1 MIKCFVAAGLVVFF
15 ASCSVLKNTDSSYRK
30 SDQESSYQINKS
42 LLEKRDWLNK
52 RSGITLYADSSN
64 QDYTIQLW
72 PKGRFS
78 YSAET
83 GFTGEADKVLISGRS
98 NKGSSSSR
106 MVHAEE
112 SDQGKTEIQTNLK
125 EGASSSQKDKLKK
138 SSVSWKVVLAFT
150 VLILIAAWAAYRKI
164 TKVIKT

>member
-1 MIKCFVAAGLVVFF
+1 MMKRLVAAGWLMVL
-15 ASCSVLKNTDSSYRK
+15 ASCSILKNTDSNK
-30 SDQESSYQINKS
+30 HIAQQQSSYQASGHLVEN
-42 LLEKRDWLNK
+42 RDWLN
-52 RSGITLYADSSN
+52 RSRALTFYADSSN

-83 GFTGEADKVLISGRS
+83 GFTGEADKILITGKSKS
-98 NKGSSSSR
+98 GSSSLAKVDS
-106 MVHAEE
+106 EE

-125 EGASSSQKDKLKK
+125 AGTSSSQKDKLKK

-150 VLILIAAWAAYRKI
+150 ALILVAGWAIYRKL

>member
-52 RSGITLYADSSN
+52 RSGITLYTDSSN

-83 GFTGEADKVLISGRS
+83 GFAGEADKIMIRGKSK
-98 NKGSSSSR
+98 KGSSSSK
-106 MVHAEE
+106 MVRTEE

>member
-1 MIKCFVAAGLVVFF
+1 MIKCFVAAGLVMLS
-15 ASCSVLKNTDSSYRK
+15 ASCSIFKNTDSSNRK
-30 SDQESSYQINKS
+30 SEQQSSYQVNRS

-52 RSGITLYADSSN
+52 SSGLTFYTDSSK

-83 GFTGEADKVLISGRS
+83 GFTGEADKVLITGKS
-98 NKGSSSSR
+98 KMGSSSSAI
-106 MVHAEE
+106 VHTEE
-112 SDQGKTEIQTNLK
+112 SDKGKKEIQTNLK
-125 EGASSSQKDKLKK
+125 EGTSSSQKDKLKK

-150 VLILIAAWAAYRKI
+150 ALILIVAWFAYRKL
-164 TKVIKT
+164 TKIIRT

>member
-1 MIKCFVAAGLVVFF
+1 MMKCFVAAGLVVFTS
-15 ASCSVLKNTDSSYRK
+15 SCSILKNTDSSYRK
-30 SDQESSYQINKS
+30 SDQQSSYQVNRS

-52 RSGITLYADSSN
+52 RSGITLYTDSSN

-83 GFTGEADKVLISGRS
+83 GFSGEADKILITGKSKS
-98 NKGSSSSR
+98 GSSSLATVDS
-106 MVHAEE
+106 EE

-125 EGASSSQKDKLKK
+125 AGTSSSQKDKLKK
-138 SSVSWKVVLAFT
+138 SSVSLKVILVLT
-150 VLILIAAWAAYRKI
+150 VLVLIAACFAYRKI
-164 TKVIKT
+164 KKVIKT